1 MNTQPSEITP
11 QSGFTAPGTT
21 HQDATLNHHVGTS
34 PAATQNE
41 HTDAGWAMPIL
52 TVIVTAAAIFT
63 AFLGSGAIGGTPIAE
78 AAGGA
83 LSADATPL
91 APASS
96 AFSIWSVIYAGL
108 AGYAIWQL
116 FPAARRSPRQKH
128 LRPWAI
134 ASVIL
139 NSVWIWTVQFDQV
152 WASVLVI
159 TVLLV
164 VLIRIMY
171 ILGEPRTGGWP
182 DLILTEGTFGLYFG
196 WVLVATF
203 ANLFAYFSAEG
214 LNAFTTLPV
223 GVGGIVLAGLI
234 GVVAAIID
242 GGRIAP
248 ALATS
253 WGLAW
258 IAVAR
263 TEGSYESQA
272 LVITA
277 AAASAVVL
285 LTAIIAWSLRR
296 SATTGQSR
304 TTPPASIPASSS

>member
-1 MNTQPSEITP
+1 MNAFRSSTQSSALNPESAGQAHPET
-11 QSGFTAPGTT
+11 GRTT
-21 HQDATLNHHVGTS
+21 TES
-34 PAATQNE
+34 
-41 HTDAGWAMPIL
+41 GWAMPIL
-52 TVIVTAAAIFT
+52 TLIVTAFAIVT
-63 AFLGSGAIGGTPIAE
+63 AFLGSGSIGGTPIAE

-91 APASS
+91 APAST

-108 AGYAIWQL
+108 AGYALWQL
-116 FPAARRSPRQKH
+116 FPVARRSPRQKH

-134 ASVIL
+134 ASVVL
-139 NSVWIWTVQFDQV
+139 NAVWIWTVQFDQV

-159 TVLLV
+159 TVLLA

-182 DLILTEGTFGLYFG
+182 DLILTEATFGLYFG

-203 ANLFAYFSAEG
+203 ANLFAFLSDAG
-214 LNAFTTLPV
+214 LDIFQEIPM
-223 GVGGIVLAGLI
+223 GVAGIIAAGLI
-234 GVVAAIID
+234 AVVAAMMD

-263 TEGSYESQA
+263 TEGSFESQL

-277 AAASAVVL
+277 ATASAVVL
-285 LTAIIAWSLRR
+285 LVALTAWALRR
-296 SATTGQSR
+296 KATAR
-304 TTPPASIPASSS
+304 

>member
-1 MNTQPSEITP
+1 MNMQANNPTP
-11 QSGFTAPGTT
+11 TRDGPTT
-21 HQDATLNHHVGTS
+21 H
-34 PAATQNE
+34 PETQS
-41 HTDAGWAMPIL
+41 TPTAGGPVPLAIPIL
-52 TVIVTAAAIFT
+52 TLIVTAFAIFT

-91 APASS
+91 APAST

-134 ASVIL
+134 ASVVL
-139 NSVWIWTVQFDQV
+139 NAVWIWTVQFDQV
-152 WASVLVI
+152 WASILVI
-159 TVLLV
+159 TVLLA

-182 DLILTEGTFGLYFG
+182 DLILTEATFGLYFG

-203 ANLFAYFSAEG
+203 ANLFAFLSDAG
-214 LNAFTTLPV
+214 LDIFQEIPM
-223 GVGGIVLAGLI
+223 GVAGIVAAGLI
-234 GVVAAIID
+234 AVIAAIID

-263 TEGSYESQA
+263 TEGSFESRL

-277 AAASAVVL
+277 VAASTVVL
-285 LTAIIAWSLRR
+285 LTALIAWALRKN
-296 SATTGQSR
+296 AT
-304 TTPPASIPASSS
+304 AA

>member
-1 MNTQPSEITP
+1 M
-11 QSGFTAPGTT
+11 
-21 HQDATLNHHVGTS
+21 
-34 PAATQNE
+34 
-41 HTDAGWAMPIL
+41 
-52 TVIVTAAAIFT
+52 
-63 AFLGSGAIGGTPIAE
+63 
-78 AAGGA
+78 
-83 LSADATPL
+83 
-91 APASS
+91 
-96 AFSIWSVIYAGL
+96 
-108 AGYAIWQL
+108 
-116 FPAARRSPRQKH
+116 
-128 LRPWAI
+128 
-134 ASVIL
+134 
-139 NSVWIWTVQFDQV
+139 
-152 WASVLVI
+152 I

-182 DLILTEGTFGLYFG
+182 DLILTEATFGLYFG

-203 ANLFAYFSAEG
+203 ANLFAYLSSEG
-214 LNAFTTLPV
+214 LDAFTTIPV

-263 TEGSYESQA
+263 TEGSYESQL

-277 AAASAVVL
+277 AAASAIAL
-285 LTAIIAWSLRR
+285 LTALIAWTLRR
-296 SATTGQSR
+296 
-304 TTPPASIPASSS
+304 

>member
-1 MNTQPSEITP
+1 MNMQPSETTSGSTP
-11 QSGFTAPGTT
+11 ASTSHQTADRENHSGA
-21 HQDATLNHHVGTS
+21 N
-34 PAATQNE
+34 PAAYRE
-41 HTDAGWAMPIL
+41 TDTTDVSWGMPIL
-52 TVIVTAAAIFT
+52 TIVVTAFAVFT

-91 APASS
+91 APAST

-128 LRPWAI
+128 LRPWAL
-134 ASVIL
+134 ASIVL
-139 NSVWIWTVQFDQV
+139 NSIWIWTVQFDQV

-182 DLILTEGTFGLYFG
+182 DLILTEATFGLYFG

-203 ANLFAYFSAEG
+203 ANLFAYLSAEG
-214 LNAFTTLPV
+214 LDAFTTIPV

-272 LVITA
+272 LVVTA

-285 LTAIIAWSLRR
+285 LTALIAWALRR
-296 SATTGQSR
+296 SATAKQTTG
-304 TTPPASIPASSS
+304 TP

>member
-1 MNTQPSEITP
+1 MQPSETTP
-11 QSGFTAPGTT
+11 QSGSTAAGTT
-21 HQDATLNHHVGTS
+21 HQTANQNRHVGANSADTQDGRADHTR
-34 PAATQNE
+34 PADT
-41 HTDAGWAMPIL
+41 TDVGWAMPIL
-52 TVIVTAAAIFT
+52 TVIVTAFAVFT

-91 APASS
+91 APAGS

-134 ASVIL
+134 ASVVL
-139 NSVWIWTVQFDQV
+139 NSIWIWTVQVDQV
-152 WASVLVI
+152 WASVLAI
-159 TVLLV
+159 TLLLG

-182 DLILTEGTFGLYFG
+182 DLIFTEASFGLYFG

-203 ANLFAYFSAEG
+203 ANVYAYLSAEG
-214 LNAFTTLPV
+214 IETFTTIPV

-234 GVVAAIID
+234 GVIAAIID

-248 ALATS
+248 ALATA

-263 TEGSYESQA
+263 TTGSYESQM

-285 LTAIIAWSLRR
+285 LTAVIAWSLRR
-296 SATTGQSR
+296 SAS
-304 TTPPASIPASSS
+304 TPAGMTQ

>member
-1 MNTQPSEITP
+1 MNIHRNVSEDSNRQLIT
-11 QSGFTAPGTT
+11 
-21 HQDATLNHHVGTS
+21 TS
-34 PAATQNE
+34 PARTTPAR
-41 HTDAGWAMPIL
+41 HTEIAEVGWAMPIITL
-52 TVIVTAAAIFT
+52 IGTAFAIFT
-63 AFLGSGAIGGTPIAE
+63 AFLGSGAIRGTPIAE

-91 APASS
+91 APAGA
-96 AFSIWSVIYAGL
+96 AFGIWSVIYAGL

-128 LRPWAI
+128 LRPWALL
-134 ASVIL
+134 SVIL
-139 NSVWIWTVQFDQV
+139 NAVWIWTVQFDQL

-159 TVLLV
+159 TVLLA

-182 DLILTEGTFGLYFG
+182 DLILTEATFGLYFG

-203 ANLFAYFSAEG
+203 ANIFAFLADSG
-214 LNAFTTLPV
+214 LDMFTDIAV

-234 GVVAAIID
+234 GVVTAIVD

-258 IAVAR
+258 IAVGR
-263 TEGSYESQA
+263 TTGSYESQL
-272 LVITA
+272 LVVTA
-277 AAASAVVL
+277 AAASAIVL
-285 LTAIIAWSLRR
+285 LSALIAWALRR
-296 SATTGQSR
+296 KANPHTR
-304 TTPPASIPASSS
+304 P

>member
-1 MNTQPSEITP
+1 MNMQPSETTSGSTP
-11 QSGFTAPGTT
+11 ASTSHQTADRENHSGA
-21 HQDATLNHHVGTS
+21 N
-34 PAATQNE
+34 PAAYRE
-41 HTDAGWAMPIL
+41 TDTTDVGWGMPIL
-52 TVIVTAAAIFT
+52 TIVVTAFAIFT

-91 APASS
+91 APAST

-116 FPAARRSPRQKH
+116 FPVARRSPRQKH
-128 LRPWAI
+128 LRPWAL
-134 ASVIL
+134 ASIVL
-139 NSVWIWTVQFDQV
+139 NSIWIWTVQFNQV

-182 DLILTEGTFGLYFG
+182 DLILTEATFGLYFG
-196 WVLVATF
+196 WVLVATL
-203 ANLFAYFSAEG
+203 ANLFAYLSAEG
-214 LNAFTTLPV
+214 LDAFTTIPV
-223 GVGGIVLAGLI
+223 GVGGIVLAGLV

-272 LVITA
+272 LVVTA

-285 LTAIIAWSLRR
+285 LTALIAWALRR
-296 SATTGQSR
+296 SATAKQTTG
-304 TTPPASIPASSS
+304 TP

>member
-1 MNTQPSEITP
+1 MNIQPNETA
-11 QSGFTAPGTT
+11 SGSTVASTT
-21 HQDATLNHHVGTS
+21 HETAHPHNSDTVSIAPPEGHNHHKEIAEVGW
-34 PAATQNE
+34 
-41 HTDAGWAMPIL
+41 GMPIL
-52 TVIVTAAAIFT
+52 TIIVTAFAIFT

-91 APASS
+91 APAST

-128 LRPWAI
+128 LRPWVL
-134 ASVIL
+134 ASIVL
-139 NSVWIWTVQFDQV
+139 NSIWIWSVQVDQV

-171 ILGEPRTGGWP
+171 ILGEPRTGGWL
-182 DLILTEGTFGLYFG
+182 DLIFTEATLGLYFG
-196 WVLVATF
+196 WVLVATV
-203 ANLFAYFSAEG
+203 ANVFAYLSAEG
-214 LNAFTTLPV
+214 LDAFTTIPV

-263 TEGSYESQA
+263 TEGAYASQP

-277 AAASAVVL
+277 GAASAIVL
-285 LTAIIAWSLRR
+285 LTALIAWTLRR
-296 SATTGQSR
+296 K
-304 TTPPASIPASSS
+304 ASVN